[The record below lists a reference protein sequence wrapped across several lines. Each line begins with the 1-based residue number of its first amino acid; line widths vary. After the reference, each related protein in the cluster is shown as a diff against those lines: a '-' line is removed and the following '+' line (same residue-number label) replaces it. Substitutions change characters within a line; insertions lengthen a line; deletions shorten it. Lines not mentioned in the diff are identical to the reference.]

1 MDGFVRESDEVRR
14 RMLQEAQ
21 TRTGLSPASVEKDF
35 WVCLTLRELFGL
47 PDWGEH
53 LVFKGGTSLSK
64 AWKLIERFSEDID
77 VVIEREFLGYAGDSL
92 SQKQI
97 KKLVKKCSGRIQQNL
112 RPALEARFGRVLRAG
127 MKWSLVPASEQE
139 DKDQQTLL
147 FQYPTCFPGAAAY
160 VRPAVKIELGAR
172 SDAEP
177 SEIKPI
183 QPYLAELFPDR
194 LGPNEIRVRTVV
206 ARRTFWEKAMLLHEE
221 ILRPAEKKRNPRL
234 SRHYYDLYCLIR
246 RGEGARA
253 MADMA
258 LFSRCVQH
266 RAAFF
271 PHPWVDY
278 SKLVPG
284 ALHIIPPPE
293 QMTEWQQDYEAMRQ
307 QMFFGEVPTFDEIMK
322 VVGEFEQEFN
332 RSASAASASPPAPAA
347 GPSSA

>member
-35 WVCLTLRELFGL
+35 WVCLTLRELFSL
-47 PDWGEH
+47 PEWGEH

-77 VVIEREFLGYAGDSL
+77 VVIERDFLGYAGDSL

-97 KKLVKKCSGRIQQNL
+97 KKLVKKCSGRIQQDL
-112 RPALEARFGRVLRAG
+112 RPALEARFGRVLRSG

-147 FQYPTCFPGAAAY
+147 FQYPTCFLDAARY

-183 QPYLAELFPDR
+183 QSYLAELFPDR

-206 ARRTFWEKAMLLHEE
+206 PRRTFWEKAMLLHEE
-221 ILRPAEKKRNPRL
+221 ILRPPEKKRNPRL

-253 MADMA
+253 AADMP
-258 LFSRCVQH
+258 LFNRCVQH

-271 PHPWVDY
+271 SHSWMDY

-284 ALHIIPPPE
+284 ALHIVPPPD
-293 QMTEWQQDYEAMRQ
+293 QMTEWRQDYEAMRQ
-307 QMFFGEVPTFDEIMK
+307 QMFFGDVPTFDEIIK
-322 VVGEFEQEFN
+322 VVGDFEREFN
-332 RSASAASASPPAPAA
+332 RTAASAAE
-347 GPSSA
+347 PSS